1 MNRQHKNEKPFS
13 FHTPLPEQT
22 FMHASIVLHLTNT
35 ENPLQIVFAA
45 HQRSESF
52 GVRGVSHRFEFFGV
66 RQFIAALIYSDSVT
80 SPYRCSPPPSDK
92 TTCIATFRNTMMVM
106 LHLKNIC
113 FCTRIVQ
120 GKLVCSSSTH
130 VPPKIERETIDEESC
145 THDIRPHTNGLV
157 WRIYSSEP
165 SLINLFRSIMTLFK
179 KGKDDK
185 FSLSFKISMIF
196 LFFPQ

>member
-1 MNRQHKNEKPFS
+1 MKSHFRFILLSLNKLLCMLRLYSISPTPKTRYKLFS
-13 FHTPLPEQT
+13 RHINAVSPLECG
-22 FMHASIVLHLTNT
+22 ASRTALNFLECGTT
-35 ENPLQIVFAA
+35 
-45 HQRSESF
+45 R
-52 GVRGVSHRFEFFGV
+52 
-66 RQFIAALIYSDSVT
+66 AALIYSDSVT

-130 VPPKIERETIDEESC
+130 VPQKTERETIDEESC

-157 WRIYSSEP
+157 GRIYSSEP

-179 KGKDDK
+179 KKKG
-185 FSLSFKISMIF
+185 
-196 LFFPQ
+196 